1 MSKKKNGK
9 LGLICDIAFE
19 LVLVLL
25 VLLVAMLLSK
35 NDVIAGPDGYH
46 VDILSLFLTFGLII
60 FYIIFLVRSSLKELD
75 DKEEN
80 KEDKP

>member
-1 MSKKKNGK
+1 MSEKKKNR

-25 VLLVAMLLSK
+25 VLLAAMLLSK

-46 VDILSLFLTFGLII
+46 VDILSLLLTFGLII
-60 FYIIFLVRSSLKELD
+60 FYIVFMVRSSLKELD
-75 DKEEN
+75 DKKEE
-80 KEDKP
+80 KEDDQ